1 MNGFHPPVTP
11 LYAEAMALYGISFP
25 AHEQR
30 ETPSQTAILTHPDY
44 HFTAIL
50 DGSHFV
56 GDMLYWETPDFRYI
70 EHFLH
75 SPPPCAASGTVRVR
89 CRCFPMTAR

>member
-1 MNGFHPPVTP
+1 MTFERITSPSHP

-50 DGSHFV
+50 DGSAFV
-56 GDMLYWETPDFRYI
+56 GDMLKKDQHAAGYAVQTAFI
-70 EHFLH
+70 GAGAFL
-75 SPPPCAASGTVRVR
+75 GL
-89 CRCFPMTAR
+89 